1 MANMRV
7 ACLWV
12 VVWVFAVV
20 LIAGC
25 DPRPSAMPLTS
36 PEEVANNSDPQ
47 WVIRQETPAK
57 VAIVFVHG
65 LFGDT
70 LSTWTNA
77 NGKRFFDFVGDD
89 VVAKGHVDIFAFGFP
104 SHMFAA
110 GSFDIQAAAKALHAN
125 LVHHGILSY
134 SKVVFVGHSMGGLV
148 IMRELL
154 MSRSALP
161 SVPVIALVASPQE
174 GADIA
179 RIADY
184 VARNPALSQMKPAD
198 RNDLLKILNDDWRA
212 WPARPKVACAYENK
226 PTKGAIMVVK
236 WSSST
241 RFCDESVEV
250 SADHI
255 EISKPASGSDLA
267 VLAVTNALKS
277 YVFNPALEP
286 RLETPDFVVEGDRA
300 IFVLSQVD
308 VKLPAPVVNSGGS
321 ALHYSLGEP
330 SDRNALLLWP
340 DRPQELP
347 PKSRDSLFV
356 YLVGD
361 AAQREYQFALR
372 TDYGFRQTVVVR
384 GPALEVLRS
393 QHVELVR
400 GASEALLAQFETGG
414 VAVRWKAAAADDAE
428 IPEAIARSVREH
440 IARERPQWP
449 EGVQW
454 VVAAD
459 VLNSLNWSS
468 LAARALRH
476 AENAAPTIV
485 QQSSV
490 QHVAAVAA
498 AQSGETK
505 IFSTVDITPE
515 PPPSVEP
522 TRSSWL
528 AADPGAARLAQQFVQ
543 VPSLKFYGLSLEGDL
558 RAARADVEGARAAYQ
573 DAAVIRPTPSI
584 TKRLQVT
591 GGWRTT
597 PIAPI
602 GPATSGPPIAN
613 VPPAA
618 VVVQPVTPARGTPVD
633 LKARP
638 PANPRTI
645 VVQPAE
651 RER

>member
-1 MANMRV
+1 MANVRV
-7 ACLWV
+7 AWRWAMMFVL
-12 VVWVFAVV
+12 AVV
-20 LIAGC
+20 SIANCGGGK
-25 DPRPSAMPLTS
+25 SAVTPVTS
-36 PEEVANNSDPQ
+36 PEEVANSAPPQ

-77 NGKRFFDFVGDD
+77 NGGRFFDFVG
-89 VVAKGHVDIFAFGFP
+89 VNPVAKGRVDIFAFGFP
-104 SHMFAA
+104 SQMFAA

-125 LVHHGILSY
+125 LVHHGILGY

-154 MSRSALP
+154 MNRAALP

-174 GADIA
+174 GADVA

-184 VARNPALSQMKPAD
+184 IARNPALSQMKPAD

-226 PTKGAIMVVK
+226 PTRGVIMVVE
-236 WSSST
+236 WASST

-250 SADHI
+250 PADHI
-255 EISKPASGSDLA
+255 GIAKPASSEDLA
-267 VLAVTNALKS
+267 VIAVTNALKS

-286 RLETPDFVVEGDRA
+286 RLETPDFVLEGDRM
-300 IFVLSQVD
+300 IFLLSHAD

-347 PKSRDSLFV
+347 AKSRDSLFV
-356 YLVGD
+356 YLVGG
-361 AAQREYQFALR
+361 AAQPEYQFTLR
-372 TDYGFRQTVVVR
+372 TDYGLRQTVVVR
-384 GPALEVLRS
+384 GPALEALRAQNVDLMRS
-393 QHVELVR
+393 
-400 GASEALLAQFETGG
+400 ASHALLAQGETGG
-414 VAVRWKAAAADDAE
+414 GLARWKAAAPDD
-428 IPEAIARSVREH
+428 PEVPDAVAQRVREH

-454 VVAAD
+454 VAAAD
-459 VLNSLNWSS
+459 VLNGLNWPS
-468 LAARALRH
+468 LAARALRQ
-476 AENAAPTIV
+476 AERAAPTLV
-485 QQSSV
+485 QQGSV

-498 AQSGETK
+498 AQSGESK
-505 IFSTVDITPE
+505 IFSSVAVAPAPASSAE
-515 PPPSVEP
+515 PSR
-522 TRSSWL
+522 TRWL
-528 AADPGAARLAQQFVQ
+528 ATDPGAARLAQQFMQ
-543 VPSLKFYGLSLEGDL
+543 VPALKFYGLSLEGDV

-591 GGWRTT
+591 GGWRTSPGATIT
-597 PIAPI
+597 PSKAP
-602 GPATSGPPIAN
+602 PRAN
-613 VPPAA
+613 PRA
-618 VVVQPVTPARGTPVD
+618 VVVQPTEGD
-633 LKARP
+633 K
-638 PANPRTI
+638 
-645 VVQPAE
+645 
-651 RER
+651 